1 METKIEELA
10 QEQAKRAEY
19 REKERVEVNQLNEE
33 IQKEQIYMQDKKK
46 RADEKR
52 RELEKAVL
60 LNKKLQREIEKLDK
74 TKQLLETDIAR
85 YEKERSEHVHMLK
98 TYDG

>member
-33 IQKEQIYMQDKKK
+33 IQKEQIYM
-46 RADEKR
+46 
-52 RELEKAVL
+52 
-60 LNKKLQREIEKLDK
+60 
-74 TKQLLETDIAR
+74 
-85 YEKERSEHVHMLK
+85 
-98 TYDG
+98 